1 MASLTR
7 GLQLLASAVRYAL
20 AGAGLV
26 TPPLLSCPTPC
37 ADWDLEAL
45 LDHVSD
51 SAGVL
56 HQAITA
62 GCAGTAPL
70 SDDGPP
76 GLDPVCGL
84 QRQTARLLA
93 TCAAA
98 GPAPRLVAIGDR
110 ELTTNM
116 VALAGALEITV
127 HGWDISV
134 ACGARQPVPP
144 GLAAVLLPLAPLLIT
159 PATRPGLFAD
169 PVPVPGQ
176 ASPGDQ
182 LVAFLGRQPRQA
194 KTRTLRPHTMPGC

>member
-37 ADWDLEAL
+37 ADWDLEVL

-62 GCAGTAPL
+62 GCAGPAPP
-70 SDDGPP
+70 SDDRPP
-76 GLDPVCGL
+76 GLDPVRGL
-84 QRQTARLLA
+84 HRQTARLLA
-93 TCAAA
+93 SCAAA

-127 HGWDISV
+127 HGWDIAV
-134 ACGARQPVPP
+134 ACGRCTARPAPVTNSPFSQAVP
-144 GLAAVLLPLAPLLIT
+144 RRFRGVRLVCISRAPQRAAQN
-159 PATRPGLFAD
+159 RKAD
-169 PVPVPGQ
+169 Q
-176 ASPGDQ
+176 
-182 LVAFLGRQPRQA
+182 R
-194 KTRTLRPHTMPGC
+194 